1 MAKKTPNDS
10 TLTHNLTNWGAID
23 QLKHEQLIPNETAE
37 TLKIKTPQFHM
48 LPKIHTIGNPGKPVV
63 SSIGSHNTSI
73 SNIADYYMQPLVNN
87 MPP

>member
-1 MAKKTPNDS
+1 
-10 TLTHNLTNWGAID
+10 
-23 QLKHEQLIPNETAE
+23 
-37 TLKIKTPQFHM
+37 M

-73 SNIADYYMQPLVNN
+73 SNFVDYYMQPLVNN